1 MTIEPAGPSTSA
13 AQQTLQWMSRPYAY
27 LRECH
32 DQFGD
37 TFTLDLGPQGR
48 WVLFSHPDAIRTICT
63 GRPRLLHAGKRHVGS
78 RSFWGPG
85 SLLHLGG
92 QRHLRELKP
101 PPPPCQG
108 ERGLEY
114 SRLI

>member
-1 MTIEPAGPSTSA
+1 MYIRQSRKCTCRMTIELPAGPSVSA

-48 WVLFSHPDAIRTICT
+48 WVLFSHPDAIRTIFT
-63 GRPRLLHAGKRHVGS
+63 GDPRVLHAGKGHVVL
-78 RSFWGPG
+78 RSFLGPG
-85 SLLHLGG
+85 SLL
-92 QRHLRELKP
+92 
-101 PPPPCQG
+101 
-108 ERGLEY
+108 
-114 SRLI
+114 